1 MKDEPVTRIMT
12 SAPASVAPES
22 SVAAAERVM
31 REHGCHHVPVVDD
44 ERVVGIV
51 SAHDLVKVLVLERQ
65 SQDDTEVLGQSFLS
79 TRRIEEVMQRNV
91 VALPHTATVL
101 DAARALADGT
111 RHALPVVGPGNVLC
125 GIVTS
130 TDLIG
135 ALADGLKYPIA
146 DPKPDVAATGAPTTD
161 RQLRSLREL
170 LQVAI
175 RYLES
180 GRGDLEHG
188 RLLQAVNRARD
199 AVRQRP
205 AEIL

>member
-1 MKDEPVTRIMT
+1 MT
-12 SAPASVAPES
+12 SAPASVAPQS
-22 SVAAAERVM
+22 SMAAAERVM
-31 REHGCHHVPVVDD
+31 REHQCHHVPVVDGD
-44 ERVVGIV
+44 RVVGIV
-51 SAHDLVKVLVLERQ
+51 SAHDLVKALVLKRQ
-65 SQDDTEVLGQSFLS
+65 TQDDTEVLSQSSLS

-91 VALPHTATVL
+91 AVLPHTATVL
-101 DAARALADGT
+101 DAARALADGA

-130 TDLIG
+130 TDLI
-135 ALADGLKYPIA
+135 ASLADGLKHPVA
-146 DPKPDVAATGAPTTD
+146 DPVPDTAAAGTPTTD

-199 AVRQRP
+199 ALRQRP